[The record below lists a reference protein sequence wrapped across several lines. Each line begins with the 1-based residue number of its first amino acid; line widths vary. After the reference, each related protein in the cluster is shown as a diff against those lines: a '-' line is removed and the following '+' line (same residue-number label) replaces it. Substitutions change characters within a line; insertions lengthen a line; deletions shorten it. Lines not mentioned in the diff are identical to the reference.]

1 MGADRRVGDV
11 SEGDAHASWGIVSAH
26 VDVGVSVA
34 QWVFLQVLRQQFAQ
48 THDALAE
55 LCLTLLQAT
64 NLPILL
70 RALEVELMKSLR
82 MFGDHLAQRV
92 QLTKSF
98 ANTYMHLIFVVF
110 QVVMDCLECLFQL
123 LVSHHDH
130 LAHLACVVLVVEGHG
145 QDVES
150 NDDGKRKM
158 KRRNDVVLVEEKEC
172 DGYSEASTGGDLF
185 CGDDGLSF
193 G

>member
-1 MGADRRVGDV
+1 MGADRRVRDV
-11 SEGDAHASWGIVSAH
+11 SEDDAHASWGIVSAH

-98 ANTYMHLIFVVF
+98 TDTWLHFTSVVV
-110 QVVMDCLECLFQL
+110 QAMIDCLKHLFQL
-123 LVSHHDH
+123 LVSRSNH
-130 LAHLACVVLVVEGHG
+130 LAHPTHVFLVIEGRG

-150 NDDGKRKM
+150 DDDEKGKMRT
-158 KRRNDVVLVEEKEC
+158 RNDVVLIEEKGC
-172 DGYSEASTGGDLF
+172 GDYSEASTG
-185 CGDDGLSF
+185 
-193 G
+193 